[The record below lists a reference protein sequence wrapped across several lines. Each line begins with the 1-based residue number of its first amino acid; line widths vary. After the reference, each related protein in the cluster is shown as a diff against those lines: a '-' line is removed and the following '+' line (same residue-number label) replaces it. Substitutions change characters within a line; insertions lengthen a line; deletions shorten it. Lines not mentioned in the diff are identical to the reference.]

1 MLPVPIHPGGHHMNK
16 RQFLKTTLAAAAIPA
31 IGRSA
36 TKTPL
41 VPKWQ
46 PSFTQPLDRIAAT
59 FAYYADKQ
67 RNFVVLSHGTCV
79 IFADGLS
86 DIQAAQSAEAT
97 LTAIINY
104 HADMNPAPMDDG
116 NILVRYNHPAFN
128 VVFTDIATT
137 HWQEINSR
145 HLDGLV
151 PEEVL
156 ITPQG
161 PNIFDDFGKKALYG
175 RACMFLDAQVP
186 SVKLILRREG

>member
-1 MLPVPIHPGGHHMNK
+1 MNK
-16 RQFLKTTLAAAAIPA
+16 RQFLTGTLAGAIIPA
-31 IGRSA
+31 IGHASTA
-36 TKTPL
+36 TPL

-46 PSFTQPLDRIAAT
+46 PSFTQPLDRIGAT
-59 FAYYADKQ
+59 FAYYTDKQ
-67 RNFVVLSHGTCV
+67 NNFVVLGHGTCV

-86 DIQAAQSAEAT
+86 DAQAIASAEAT

-104 HADMNPAPMDDG
+104 HPDMNPAAMDDG

-128 VVFTDIATT
+128 VVFTDFAKT
-137 HWQEINSR
+137 HWPEIDSR

-156 ITPQG
+156 ITPEG
-161 PNIFDDFGKKALYG
+161 PNVFDDLGKKALYG

-186 SVKLILRREG
+186 VVRLIQRREA